1 MNKLTFDKE
10 TKLKSFFE
18 SGWTL
23 DKNRDA
29 ISKEFSLKTL
39 SRRFLG

>member
-1 MNKLTFDKE
+1 MNKLTASDKE
-10 TKLKSFFE
+10 TKLKEFFE

-29 ISKEFSLKTL
+29 IS
-39 SRRFLG
+39 